1 MKPAASGPRISTGQ
15 KIAFYSA
22 YLLFISLIFLL
33 GAEVILRAKG
43 IAPAPYRKAEIR
55 VEPAG
60 RLVAREPLVGWAHIP
75 GAHTITL
82 ASGFR
87 FRFTI
92 LPDKLRV
99 TRPLSTYT
107 GKDNRDKIWIFGCSY
122 TEGWSLNDEETY
134 PWLLQERFPAYD
146 VVNYGVGGY
155 GTVHSLVQFRD
166 ALKTSAPRVAVL
178 AYADFHDERNTLA
191 RTHRRAI
198 ALDNDLGPLE
208 YPHGSL
214 DRQGRLQIT
223 YSDISYTE
231 VPTAR
236 FLALGQFVEMEL
248 NRYDTKRL
256 RSHAVSEALVL
267 EMARLARDHG
277 VKLILAN
284 IDRGPGGVRMLEFAR
299 NHGIPAVDMSVDRRI
314 PGNTNLPHDAHPSAR
329 ANRHYADVL
338 ERQLRTELT
347 APQVQ

>member
-1 MKPAASGPRISTGQ
+1 MKPAAPETRLSTGR
-15 KIAFYSA
+15 KFAFYA
-22 YLLFISLIFLL
+22 VYLLFIGLIFLV
-33 GAEVILRAKG
+33 GAEIILRAKG
-43 IAPAPYRKAEIR
+43 ITPVPYEKAAIR
-55 VEPAG
+55 VEPDD
-60 RLVAREPLVGWAHIP
+60 RLVAREALVGWAHIP

-82 ASGFR
+82 ATGFR

-92 LPDKLRV
+92 MHDKLRI
-99 TRPLSTYT
+99 TRPLASHA
-107 GKDNRDKIWIFGCSY
+107 GQDHRDKIWIFGCSY

-155 GTVHSLVQFRD
+155 GTVHSLIQFRE
-166 ALKTSAPRVAVL
+166 ALKTSAPKVAVL

-191 RTHRRAI
+191 RSHRRAI

-208 YPHGSL
+208 YPHGRL
-214 DRQGRLQIT
+214 DSQGRLQIT

-248 NRYDTKRL
+248 SRFDTKRL
-256 RSHAVSEALVL
+256 RSHEVSEALVL
-267 EMARLARDHG
+267 EMARIAREHG
-277 VKLILAN
+277 VKLVLAN
-284 IDRGPGGVRMLEFAR
+284 IDRGSGGVRMLEFAR
-299 NHGIPAVDMSVDRRI
+299 NHGIPAVDMSVDRKI

-338 ERQLRTELT
+338 ERQLRAEL
-347 APQVQ
+347 AVPQSE